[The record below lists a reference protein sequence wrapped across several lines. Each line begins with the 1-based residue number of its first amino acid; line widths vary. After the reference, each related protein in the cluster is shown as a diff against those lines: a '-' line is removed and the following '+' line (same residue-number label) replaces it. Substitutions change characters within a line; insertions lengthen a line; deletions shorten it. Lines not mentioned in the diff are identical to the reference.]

1 MRDVSQPRV
10 SALSRKLG
18 TDGVRHHR
26 RRIGLT
32 ATVIWVMLMAGVQI
46 VRSKLSDTFNVL

>member
-32 ATVIWVMLMAGVQI
+32 ATVIWVMLMAGVQT